1 MCLCFS
7 LWLSIKKSFNY
18 LNDKFSFWMI
28 DDDQLCDYVWI
39 RVVEGKRTQL
49 KLY

>member
-1 MCLCFS
+1 
-7 LWLSIKKSFNY
+7 
-18 LNDKFSFWMI
+18 MI